1 MKRQTWEEGVAPG
14 ILGKVTPLII
24 NQNNQQAY
32 KIKYFSE
39 EKIQRFIVCLKSNP
53 FLLLARLIKL
63 FELSCQKNKAPHMT
77 DISKKLWYGA
87 K

>member
-1 MKRQTWEEGVAPG
+1 MKRQTREESVAPG

-39 EKIQRFIVCLKSNP
+39 EKILRFIVCLKSDP
-53 FLLLARLIKL
+53 FLLLARLIKTL
-63 FELSCQKNKAPHMT
+63 RIVLPKEQSSPYDGYL
-77 DISKKLWYGA
+77 KKTVIRG
-87 K
+87 